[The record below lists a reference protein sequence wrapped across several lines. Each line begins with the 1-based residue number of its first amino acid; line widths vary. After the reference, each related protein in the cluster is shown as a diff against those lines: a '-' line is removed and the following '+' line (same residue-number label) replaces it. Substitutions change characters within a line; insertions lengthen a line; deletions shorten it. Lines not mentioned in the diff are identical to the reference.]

1 MLRKKEE
8 MDRERSK
15 LYPQNAEMAVEWE
28 RGSGVRNR
36 VTYVEKE
43 VLEESEVVV

>member
-1 MLRKKEE
+1 
-8 MDRERSK
+8 MDLERSK
-15 LYPQNAEMAVEWE
+15 LYPQNAEMAVECGCGE
-28 RGSGVRNR
+28 EMTCR